1 MGTHH
6 DVSYDEK
13 VHNIPA
19 YLGILRLFYYE
30 SKNILIY
37 KGDKIPEPII
47 AISRGYQIFCN

>member
-1 MGTHH
+1 MGTDH

-30 SKNILIY
+30 SRNILIY
-37 KGDKIPEPII
+37 QGEKIPEPLIDL
-47 AISRGYQIFCN
+47 SRGC